1 MSEIRVDNIISAD
14 GSTAPS
20 YTLGVKVAAGQ
31 TITNLGD
38 FTTSGNTTLSG
49 PVTFGSGARITR
61 VTTFADSLNNVN
73 ITGISTFADGA
84 RITGV
89 VTFVD
94 GVSGLNVVGPATFT
108 QGATVTGICTFQNIN
123 VTAGVT
129 TFTGNVS
136 VGGTLTYEDVTNIDS
151 LGIITARSDVKVGR
165 NFNVTGISTF
175 HTNSTVHV
183 GAGIT
188 IYGNNSLFHSVGI
201 VSASSFH
208 GSGSNLT
215 GIDATSLKD
224 NSGNI
229 KAQATSTGIGI
240 GTNAPTE
247 ELHLHKEA
255 ATGPHFQ
262 ISNTST
268 GVASGDGLHVGYD
281 GNNNAEIIN
290 KENSAIVFGTN
301 SLERVRVLGSGV
313 LGIGTATNGVSKVFI
328 HGGSVSVSGSDA
340 NFGAGGNRAFFDH
353 DASNVRLGF
362 TGGGS
367 TAAAHGIVFYTT
379 NAETGT
385 TARLE
390 LQAGG
395 NLHPAAD
402 NTQNLGSSSRRWAN
416 VYTGDLHLSNEG
428 RGNDIDGTSG
438 AWTMQEGSDDLFL
451 INNKTGKKYKFNL
464 TEVS

>member
-1 MSEIRVDNIISAD
+1 MSEIRVDNIVSAD

-49 PVTFGSGARITR
+49 PVTFGSGARITG

-188 IYGNNSLFHSVGI
+188 IYANNSLFHSVGI
-201 VSASSFH
+201 VSATGGFKGDVVGATVNLGAGVTNYSGIVSATRYYGD
-208 GSGSNLT
+208 GSQLT
-215 GIDATSLKD
+215 GIVADKIFE
-224 NSGNI
+224 GNTEVETIDTGSDGHI
-229 KAQATSTGIGI
+229 KFTTDGI
-240 GTNAPTE
+240 
-247 ELHLHKEA
+247 
-255 ATGPHFQ
+255 
-262 ISNTST
+262 
-268 GVASGDGLHVGYD
+268 
-281 GNNNAEIIN
+281 
-290 KENSAIVFGTN
+290 
-301 SLERVRVLGSGV
+301 ERVRITDDGSVGKVGLNTTTNFNAGV
-313 LGIGTATNGVSKVFI
+313 LSLYGPSHGEGTAKGQIECKANTAHNFTPT
-328 HGGSVSVSGSDA
+328 GGIIFSGHHTGSSTAIFAGIRGFKA
-340 NFGAGGNRAFFDH
+340 NNTDGDVDGC
-353 DASNVRLGF
+353 LGF
-362 TGGGS
+362 DVRKQGAVAYEAMQINEDGDVLPGG
-367 TAAAHGIVFYTT
+367 
-379 NAETGT
+379 
-385 TARLE
+385 
-390 LQAGG
+390 
-395 NLHPAAD
+395 D
-402 NTQNLGSSSRRWAN
+402 NTQDLGSSAKRWAN